1 MSSTIQSK
9 LPNVGTTIFTVMSQM
24 AMEHSAINLSQGF
37 PDFPVSEKLIDLV
50 YQNMQ
55 IGHNQYAPM
64 PGLPQL
70 REAIANKIKNT
81 GGISVNQDSEIT
93 VTAGAT
99 EAIFSS
105 VLATVNQ
112 GDEVVVLEPA
122 YDCYIPAIEVA
133 GGKAVPVGLKL
144 PDFSPDWQ
152 KVKDSITDKTRMIM
166 MNFPHNPSGAI
177 LTENDISALKEILEE
192 NPRLLVLSDEVY
204 EHIIFDGKTNLGV
217 LKDEFLASRS
227 IAVSSFGKTFHATG
241 WKIGYMVAPEAIM
254 KEIRKVHQYNVFSV
268 HTPSQYAMA
277 EFLQDE
283 QNYLG
288 VSSMYEKKR
297 EFFQKAMQDSKF
309 KVIPSYG
316 TYFQVLDFSE
326 VSDMGD
332 MEFAQY
338 LIKEKGVASIPVSA
352 FYSDKQDHHLLRFCF
367 AKGEETLQ
375 KASEILCKI

>member
-1 MSSTIQSK
+1 MTAIQSK
-9 LPNVGTTIFTVMSQM
+9 LPKVGTTIFTVMTQM
-24 AMEHSAINLSQGF
+24 AAEYNAINLSQGF

-70 REAIANKIKNT
+70 RDAIAKKIKNT
-81 GGISVNQDSEIT
+81 GGVNINIDTEIT
-93 VTAGAT
+93 VSAGAT

-112 GDEVVVLEPA
+112 GDEVIVLEPA
-122 YDCYIPAIEVA
+122 YDCYIPAIELA
-133 GGKAVPVGLKL
+133 GGKVVPVGLGL
-144 PDFSPDWQ
+144 PNFTPDWQ
-152 KVKDSITDKTRMIM
+152 KVKDHISDKTRMIII
-166 MNFPHNPSGAI
+166 NFPHNPSGAI
-177 LTENDISALKEILEE
+177 LTQDDITALKEILEE
-192 NPRLLVLSDEVY
+192 NPQLIILSDEVY
-204 EHIIFDGKTNLGV
+204 EHIIFDGKEHLSV

-254 KEIRKVHQYNVFSV
+254 KEIRKVHQYNCFSV

-277 EFLQDE
+277 EYLQNE

-288 VSSMYEKKR
+288 VSSMYGKKR
-297 EFFQKAMQDSKF
+297 EFFQQAMQDSKF

-338 LIKEKGVASIPVSA
+338 LIKELGVASIPVSA
-352 FYSDKQDHHLLRFCF
+352 FYSDKQDNKLLRFCF

-375 KASEILCKI
+375 KAADILCKI

>member
-1 MSSTIQSK
+1 MKEIQSK
-9 LPNVGTTIFTVMSQM
+9 LPKVGTTIFTVMSQM
-24 AMEHSAINLSQGF
+24 ASEYNAINLSQGF

-81 GGISVNQDSEIT
+81 GGINLDTDSQIT
-93 VTAGAT
+93 VSAGAT

-105 VLATVNQ
+105 VLATVQ
-112 GDEVVVLEPA
+112 KGDEVIVLEPA
-122 YDCYIPAIEVA
+122 YDCYIPAIELA
-133 GGKAVPVGLKL
+133 GGTVIPVSLNI
-144 PDFSPDWQ
+144 PDCSPDWQ
-152 KVKDSITDKTRMIM
+152 KIRDHISDKTRMLII
-166 MNFPHNPSGAI
+166 NFPHNPSGAI
-177 LTENDISALKEILEE
+177 LTESDVSELKDILDK
-192 NPRLLVLSDEVY
+192 NPQLLILSDEVY
-204 EHIIFDGKTNLGV
+204 EHIIFDGKTNLSV

-227 IAVSSFGKTFHATG
+227 IAISSFGKTFHATG
-241 WKIGYMVAPEAIM
+241 WKIGYMVAPEAVM
-254 KEIRKVHQYNVFSV
+254 KEIRKVHQYNCFSV

-277 EFLQDE
+277 EYLQDE

-297 EFFQKAMQDSKF
+297 EFFQEAMQNSKF

-316 TYFQVLDFSE
+316 TYFQLLEFSE

-332 MEFAQY
+332 MDFAQY

-367 AKGEETLQ
+367 AKGEETLK
-375 KASEILCKI
+375 KATDILCEI

>member
-1 MSSTIQSK
+1 MMQELKSK
-9 LPNVGTTIFTVMSQM
+9 LPKVGTTIFTVMSQM
-24 AMEHSAINLSQGF
+24 AAEYNAINLSQGF

-70 REAIANKIKNT
+70 REAIAQKIKNT
-81 GGISVNQDSEIT
+81 GGISLNIDTEIT
-93 VTAGAT
+93 VSAGAT

-112 GDEVVVLEPA
+112 GDEVIVLEPA
-122 YDCYIPAIEVA
+122 YDCYIPAVELA
-133 GGKAVPVGLKL
+133 GGKVIPVGLNL
-144 PDFSPDWQ
+144 TDFSPDWQ
-152 KVKDSITDKTRMIM
+152 KVREHISAKTRMLII
-166 MNFPHNPSGAI
+166 NFPHNPSGAI
-177 LTENDISALKEILEE
+177 LTKNDIIALKEILEE
-192 NPRLLVLSDEVY
+192 NPQLIVLSDEVY
-204 EHIIFDGKTNLGV
+204 EHIIFDGQTHLSV

-241 WKIGYMVAPEAIM
+241 WKIGYMVAPEPIM
-254 KEIRKVHQYNVFSV
+254 KEIRKVHQYNCFSI
-268 HTPSQYAMA
+268 HTPSQFALA
-277 EFLQDE
+277 EYLQDE
-283 QNYLG
+283 KNYLG

-297 EFFQKAMQDSKF
+297 EFFQQAMQDSKF
-309 KVIPSYG
+309 RVIPSYG
-316 TYFQVLDFSE
+316 TYFQMLDFSE

-352 FYSDKQDHHLLRFCF
+352 FYSDKQDNKLLRFCF

-375 KASEILCKI
+375 KAADILCKI

>member
-1 MSSTIQSK
+1 
-9 LPNVGTTIFTVMSQM
+9 MSQM
-24 AMEHSAINLSQGF
+24 AMEHNAINLSQGF

-70 REAIANKIKNT
+70 REAIAHKIRHT
-81 GGISVNQDSEIT
+81 GGIKVNIDSEIT

-105 VLATVNQ
+105 VLATVQQ
-112 GDEVVVLEPA
+112 GEEVIVLEPA
-122 YDCYIPAIEVA
+122 YDCYIPAIEMA
-133 GGKAVPVGLKL
+133 GGKAIPVGLNL

-152 KVKDSITDKTRMIM
+152 KVKAHITDKTRMIM
-166 MNFPHNPSGAI
+166 INYPHNPSGAI
-177 LTENDISALKEILEE
+177 LTENDMKELKEILEE
-192 NPRLLVLSDEVY
+192 NPQIIILSDEVY
-204 EHIIFDGKTNLGV
+204 EHIIFDGKTHLSV

-241 WKIGYMVAPEAIM
+241 WKIGYVVAPEGIM
-254 KEIRKVHQYNVFSV
+254 KEIRKVHQYNCFSV

-277 EFLQDE
+277 EYLQDE

-288 VSSMYEKKR
+288 VSAMYESKR
-297 EFFQKAMQDSKF
+297 SFFQNAFKDSKF

-316 TYFQVLDFSE
+316 TYFQVLDYSE

-352 FYSDKQDHHLLRFCF
+352 FYSNKEDHKLLRFCF

-375 KASEILCKI
+375 KAADILCKI

>member
-1 MSSTIQSK
+1 MSIKIQSK
-9 LPNVGTTIFTVMSQM
+9 LPKVGTTIFTVMSQM
-24 AMEHSAINLSQGF
+24 AMEHNAINLSQGF

-70 REAIANKIKNT
+70 REAIAHKIRHT
-81 GGISVNQDSEIT
+81 GGIKVNIDSEIT

-105 VLATVNQ
+105 VLATVQQ
-112 GDEVVVLEPA
+112 GEEVIVLEPA
-122 YDCYIPAIEVA
+122 YDCYIPAIEMA
-133 GGKAVPVGLKL
+133 GGKAIPVGLNL

-152 KVKDSITDKTRMIM
+152 KVKAHITDKTRMIM
-166 MNFPHNPSGAI
+166 INYPHNPSGAI
-177 LTENDISALKEILEE
+177 LTENDMKELKEILEE
-192 NPRLLVLSDEVY
+192 NPQIIILSDEVY
-204 EHIIFDGKTNLGV
+204 EHIIFDGKTHLSV

-241 WKIGYMVAPEAIM
+241 WKIGYVVAPEGIM
-254 KEIRKVHQYNVFSV
+254 KEIRKVHQYNCFSV

-277 EFLQDE
+277 EYLQDE

-288 VSSMYEKKR
+288 VSAMYESKR
-297 EFFQKAMQDSKF
+297 SFFQNAFKDSKF

-316 TYFQVLDFSE
+316 TYFQVLDYSE

-352 FYSDKQDHHLLRFCF
+352 FYSNKEDHKLLRFCF

-375 KASEILCKI
+375 KAADILCKI

>member
-1 MSSTIQSK
+1 MTEIQSK
-9 LPNVGTTIFTVMSQM
+9 LPKVGTTIFTVMSQM
-24 AMEHSAINLSQGF
+24 AAESNAINLSQGF

-81 GGISVNQDSEIT
+81 GGVNINIDTEIT
-93 VTAGAT
+93 VSAGAT

-112 GDEVVVLEPA
+112 GDEVIVLEPA
-122 YDCYIPAIEVA
+122 YDCYIPAIELA
-133 GGKAVPVGLKL
+133 GGKVVPVGLSL
-144 PDFSPDWQ
+144 PNFTPDWQ
-152 KVKDSITDKTRMIM
+152 KVKDNITKKTRMIII
-166 MNFPHNPSGAI
+166 NFPHNPSGAI
-177 LTENDISALKEILEE
+177 LTQDDITALKELLEE
-192 NPRLLVLSDEVY
+192 NPQLIILSDEVY
-204 EHIIFDGKTNLGV
+204 EHIIFDGNTHLSV
-217 LKDEFLASRS
+217 LKDKFLARRS

-254 KEIRKVHQYNVFSV
+254 KEIRKVHQYNCFSV

-277 EFLQDE
+277 EYLQNE
-283 QNYLG
+283 KNYLG
-288 VSSMYEKKR
+288 LSAMYEKKR
-297 EFFQKAMQDSKF
+297 EFFQQAMQDSKF
-309 KVIPSYG
+309 KIIPSYG

-326 VSDMGD
+326 ISDMGD

-338 LIKEKGVASIPVSA
+338 LIKDKGVASIPVSA
-352 FYSDKQDHHLLRFCF
+352 FYSDKQDDKLLRFCF

-375 KASEILCKI
+375 KAADILCKI

>member
-1 MSSTIQSK
+1 
-9 LPNVGTTIFTVMSQM
+9 MSQM

>member
-1 MSSTIQSK
+1 MSITLQSK
-9 LPNVGTTIFTVMSQM
+9 LPKVGNTIFTVMSQM
-24 AMEHSAINLSQGF
+24 AAEYNAINLSQGF

-64 PGLPQL
+64 PGLPLL
-70 REAIANKIKNT
+70 REAIANKIKTT
-81 GGISVNQDSEIT
+81 GGIAVDQESEIT

-99 EAIFSS
+99 EAVFSS

-112 GDEVVVLEPA
+112 GDEVIVLEPA

-133 GGKAVPVGLKL
+133 GGKVVAVELNL
-144 PDFSPDWQ
+144 TDFSPDWE
-152 KVKDSITDKTRMIM
+152 KVKDHITTKTRMIVI
-166 MNFPHNPSGAI
+166 NYPHNPSGAI
-177 LTENDISALKEILEE
+177 LTENDINALKKILED
-192 NPRLLVLSDEVY
+192 NPQILILSDEVY
-204 EHIIFDGKTNLGV
+204 EHIIFNGKNNLSV
-217 LKDEFLASRS
+217 LGDEFLASRS

-241 WKIGYMVAPEAIM
+241 WKIGYVVASAPIM

-297 EFFQKAMQDSKF
+297 DFFQKAMENSKF
-309 KVIPSYG
+309 RVIPSYG
-316 TYFQVLDFSE
+316 TYFQLLDFSE

-332 MEFAQY
+332 KEFAEY

-352 FYSDKQDHHLLRFCF
+352 FYSDKKDHHLLRFCF

>member
-1 MSSTIQSK
+1 MAIEIQSK

-24 AMEHSAINLSQGF
+24 AAEHNAINLSQGF

-64 PGLPQL
+64 PGLPKL
-70 REAIANKIKNT
+70 REAIAHKIKNT
-81 GGISVNQDSEIT
+81 GGVSLNMDTEIT

-105 VLATVNQ
+105 ILATVRQ
-112 GDEVVVLEPA
+112 DDEVIVLEPA
-122 YDCYIPAIEVA
+122 YDCYIPAIELA
-133 GGKAVPVGLKL
+133 GGKVIPIGLSL
-144 PDFSPDWQ
+144 PNFSPDWQ
-152 KVKDSITDKTRMIM
+152 KVKDNITDKTRMIII
-166 MNFPHNPSGAI
+166 NFPHNPSGAI
-177 LTENDISALKEILEE
+177 LTESDINALKEILEE
-192 NPRLLVLSDEVY
+192 HPQLIVLSDEVY
-204 EHIIFDGKTNLGV
+204 EHIIFDGKSNLSV
-217 LKDEFLASRS
+217 LKDEFLANRS

-254 KEIRKVHQYNVFSV
+254 KEIRKVHQYNCFSV

-277 EFLQDE
+277 EYLQHE
-283 QNYLG
+283 QNYLS
-288 VSSMYEKKR
+288 VSAMYEKKR
-297 EFFQKAMQDSKF
+297 EFFQQAMQNSKF

-316 TYFQVLDFSE
+316 TYFQLLDFSE

-352 FYSDKQDHHLLRFCF
+352 FYSDKQDNKLLRFCF
-367 AKGEETLQ
+367 AKGEETLK
-375 KASEILCKI
+375 KAADILCKI

>member
-1 MSSTIQSK
+1 
-9 LPNVGTTIFTVMSQM
+9 M
-24 AMEHSAINLSQGF
+24 AAEYNAINLSQGF

-64 PGLPQL
+64 PGLPKL
-70 REAIANKIKNT
+70 REAIAHKIKNT
-81 GGISVNQDSEIT
+81 GGVNINIDTEIT

-112 GDEVVVLEPA
+112 GDEIIVLEPA
-122 YDCYIPAIEVA
+122 YDCYIPAIELA
-133 GGKAVPVGLKL
+133 GGKVVPVGLSL
-144 PDFSPDWQ
+144 PNFTPDWQ
-152 KVKDSITDKTRMIM
+152 KVKDNITDKTRMIII
-166 MNFPHNPSGAI
+166 NFPHNPSGAI
-177 LTENDISALKEILEE
+177 LTQEDITSLKEILEE
-192 NPRLLVLSDEVY
+192 NPQLIILSDEVY
-204 EHIIFDGKTNLGV
+204 EHIIFDGNTHLSV

-254 KEIRKVHQYNVFSV
+254 KEIRKVHQYNCFSV

-277 EFLQDE
+277 EYLQNE

-297 EFFQKAMQDSKF
+297 EFFQQAMQDSKF

-326 VSDMGD
+326 VSDMDD

-352 FYSDKQDHHLLRFCF
+352 FYSDKQDNKLLRFCF

-375 KASEILCKI
+375 KAADILCKI

>member
-81 GGISVNQDSEIT
+81 DGISVNQDSEIT

-288 VSSMYEKKR
+288 VSTMYEKKR

>member
-1 MSSTIQSK
+1 MKEIKSK
-9 LPNVGTTIFTVMSQM
+9 LPKVGTTIFTVMSQM
-24 AMEHSAINLSQGF
+24 AQEYNAINLSQGF

-81 GGISVNQDSEIT
+81 GGMGLNPGMEIT
-93 VTAGAT
+93 VSAGAT

-112 GDEVVVLEPA
+112 GEEVIVLEPA
-122 YDCYIPAIEVA
+122 YDCYIPAIELA
-133 GGKAVPVGLKL
+133 GGKVIPVGLNL
-144 PDFSPDWQ
+144 SDFRPDWQ
-152 KVKDSITDKTRMIM
+152 KVKDTITDKTRMIII
-166 MNFPHNPSGAI
+166 NFPHNPSGAV
-177 LTENDISALKEILEE
+177 LTEKDVAALKEILEE
-192 NPRLLVLSDEVY
+192 NPQLIVLSDEVY
-204 EHIIFDGKTNLGV
+204 EHIIFDGKTNLSV

-241 WKIGYMVAPEAIM
+241 WKIGYVAAPEPIM
-254 KEIRKVHQYNVFSV
+254 KEIRKVHQYNCFSV

-277 EFLQDE
+277 EYLQNE
-283 QNYLG
+283 ENYLG
-288 VSSMYEKKR
+288 ISAMYEKKK
-297 EFFQKAMQDSKF
+297 EFFQQAMQNSKF

-316 TYFQVLDFSE
+316 TYFQLLDFSD

-338 LIKEKGVASIPVSA
+338 LIKEKCVASIPVSA
-352 FYSDKQDHHLLRFCF
+352 FYSDKEDHHLLRFCF

>member
-1 MSSTIQSK
+1 MAIEIQSK

-24 AMEHSAINLSQGF
+24 AAEHNAINLSQGF

-64 PGLPQL
+64 PGLPKL
-70 REAIANKIKNT
+70 RDAIAHKIKNT
-81 GGISVNQDSEIT
+81 GGVSLNMDTEIT

-105 VLATVNQ
+105 ILATVRQ
-112 GDEVVVLEPA
+112 DDEVIVLEPA
-122 YDCYIPAIEVA
+122 YDCYIPAIELA
-133 GGKAVPVGLKL
+133 GGKVIPIGLSL
-144 PDFSPDWQ
+144 PNFSPDWQ
-152 KVKDSITDKTRMIM
+152 KVKDNITDKTRMIII
-166 MNFPHNPSGAI
+166 NFPHNPSGAI
-177 LTENDISALKEILEE
+177 LTESDINALKEILEE
-192 NPRLLVLSDEVY
+192 HPQLIVLSDEVY
-204 EHIIFDGKTNLGV
+204 EHIIFDGKSNLSV
-217 LKDEFLASRS
+217 LKDEFLANRS

-254 KEIRKVHQYNVFSV
+254 KEIRKVHQYNCFSV

-277 EFLQDE
+277 EYLQHE

-288 VSSMYEKKR
+288 VSAMYEKKR
-297 EFFQKAMQDSKF
+297 EFFQQAMQNSKF

-316 TYFQVLDFSE
+316 TYFQLLDFSE

-352 FYSDKQDHHLLRFCF
+352 FYSDKQDNKLLRFCF
-367 AKGEETLQ
+367 AKGEETLK
-375 KASEILCKI
+375 KAADILCKI

>member
-1 MSSTIQSK
+1 MSIKIQSK
-9 LPNVGTTIFTVMSQM
+9 LPKVGTTIFTVMSQM
-24 AMEHSAINLSQGF
+24 AMEHNAINLSQGF

-70 REAIANKIKNT
+70 REAIAHKIRHT
-81 GGISVNQDSEIT
+81 GGIKVNIDSEIT

-105 VLATVNQ
+105 VLATVQQ
-112 GDEVVVLEPA
+112 GEEVIVLEPA
-122 YDCYIPAIEVA
+122 YDCYIPAIEMA
-133 GGKAVPVGLKL
+133 GGKAIPVGLNL

-152 KVKDSITDKTRMIM
+152 KVKAHITDKTRMIM
-166 MNFPHNPSGAI
+166 INYPHNPSGAI
-177 LTENDISALKEILEE
+177 LTENDMKELKEILEE
-192 NPRLLVLSDEVY
+192 NPQIIILSDEVY
-204 EHIIFDGKTNLGV
+204 EHIIFDGKTHLSV

-241 WKIGYMVAPEAIM
+241 WKIGYVVAPEGIM
-254 KEIRKVHQYNVFSV
+254 KEIRKVHQYNCFSV

-277 EFLQDE
+277 EYLQDE

-288 VSSMYEKKR
+288 VSAMYESKR
-297 EFFQKAMQDSKF
+297 SFFQNAFNDSKF

-352 FYSDKQDHHLLRFCF
+352 LYSNKEDHKLLRFCF

-375 KASEILCKI
+375 KAADILCKI